1 MELLCLFAISL
12 VGLFL
17 SCKTAKGY
25 HLLVLCYAGFPRL
38 FFKPRLEGNSLH
50 PVHARGLCVRPVLP
64 VGCPP
69 EVANSV
75 VRSISVYVINLIFW
89 LNSVV
94 KPPSKPVGGIVFSG
108 DIYADVS
115 RAFVHVSSSGS
126 SLCPTPVLKPSEG
139 PRFRAVRQNFLDA
152 IDVHNG
158 YYAGT
163 ELRLSMKKD

>member
-1 MELLCLFAISL
+1 MELFCLFAISL
-12 VGLFL
+12 VGLL
-17 SCKTAKGY
+17 LGCETAKGY
-25 HLLVLCYAGFPRL
+25 YFPVLCYAGLPRL
-38 FFKPRLEGNSLH
+38 FFKPRFEGNPLQ

-69 EVANSV
+69 EVANPV
-75 VRSISVYVINLIFW
+75 VKPISIYVINLIFW

-94 KPPSKPVGGIVFSG
+94 KPPSKSVSRIVFSG

-115 RAFVHVSSSGS
+115 RALVHASGTSSGP
-126 SLCPTPVLKPSEG
+126 CPTSILKPSENS
-139 PRFRAVRQNFLDA
+139 RFRVVRQNFLDA

-163 ELRLSMKKD
+163 ALRLSMKKD